1 MLCSSRCLV
10 LSRPPRVVALAVAV
24 VAVAISGCGEE
35 STDCTEMGCVPGASL
50 TLPKALT
57 EDGDYT
63 LRVTVDGV
71 TSTCTATLPLEGTGF
86 DCEQGL
92 FLLAEGPT
100 TTTGSSVSQ
109 GPADRISGLWLDGKV
124 GEVSVEVTRDGS
136 VVYTGTATPAYEGV
150 EINGPGCGECLQ
162 GSASLP

>member
-1 MLCSSRCLV
+1 MLCSSRFV
-10 LSRPPRVVALAVAV
+10 LSRPTRVATLAVAV
-24 VAVAISGCGEE
+24 VAVAFSGCGDE

-50 TLPKALT
+50 TLPNALI

-63 LRVTVDGV
+63 LGVTVDGV
-71 TSTCTATLPLEGTGF
+71 TSTCSATLPFQGTGF
-86 DCEQGL
+86 VCEQGL
-92 FLLAEGPT
+92 SLLVEGPT

-109 GPADRISGLWLDGKV
+109 GPADRISGFWLDGEV

-136 VVYTGTATPAYEGV
+136 VVYTGTITPAYKGV